1 LQRWAGMFRLSMVVL
16 AASVPALAA
25 CATIQRVPTCGLGEP
40 QPIGF
45 DQVLPD
51 GTTARA
57 FSERLA
63 GSHRGTLEWFPSSES
78 DLEITVPAPLAT
90 TTVDLEVGAP
100 ATSATYRPAV
110 TPPELLLGTTCPGAI
125 ELAVALRVAT
135 ADGGLDEHWTA
146 TATQGPGGGVSFAAD
161 LAQQPLAGTLRVV
174 QTDAA
179 AWDETTFA
187 FETTLDASGAGSG
200 SVYYSASRETNG
212 LYEGFGVSAALFTF
226 WAPDAGVTAPP
237 DAGGS

>member
-1 LQRWAGMFRLSMVVL
+1 MSRLSIFVL
-16 AASVPALAA
+16 AAVPALAA
-25 CATIQRVPTCGLGEP
+25 CAPIKRIPSCGLGEP
-40 QPIGF
+40 QAIGF

-63 GSHRGTLEWFPSSES
+63 GSHRGSLKWFPSSEA
-78 DLEITVPAPLAT
+78 DLKITVPAPLAT

-100 ATSATYRPAV
+100 ATSATYWPAV
-110 TPPELLLGTTCPGAI
+110 TPPELLLGPACPGAV
-125 ELAVALRVAT
+125 ELAVALRVFT

-146 TATQGPGGGVSFAAD
+146 TATQMPGGGVSFTVD

-179 AWDETTFA
+179 AWDVTNFA
-187 FETTLDASGAGSG
+187 FETTLDAGGAGSG
-200 SVYYSASRETNG
+200 SVYYSAGRETNG
-212 LYEGFGVSAALFTF
+212 LYEGFEVSAAILSFE
-226 WAPDAGVTAPP
+226 AP
-237 DAGGS
+237 DAGGSS